1 MSFITCKQLKGKDA
15 KSSAGKNLH
24 KEPTSFDIAAVTAEL
39 NKVVRIGDARINN
52 VYQINPKTIILKI
65 KNPGAQAFN
74 LLVEAGKRMHLTSY
88 QIEKPLKP
96 PPFCM
101 ALRKYLRNGII
112 NEISQHEFERIA
124 KIGVKTK
131 FGDFKLIIELFGDGN
146 IILVDPENRILHAM
160 TYKRMRDRNVI
171 RGEEFKYPPPSGM
184 NPLKSSKEDFEKI
197 REMGEIEV
205 VKALTRFFSIG
216 GIYAEE
222 TLLRAEVPKNTSC
235 KELKLEELDR
245 IREELIRMVLQ
256 VKSGKLEPAIV
267 IDKKGEP
274 IDAIPISLKTYEKYK
289 HKTFESFNE
298 ALDEFYI
305 KKSLEEKEEKT
316 SEKIEKQLKK
326 MQRRLKSQEE
336 AVEKIKEEI
345 ERKKRIGNLIYLH
358 FHELQTLFQRIEE
371 IRKRGGNWVEKVK
384 AISFPKVS
392 IQKIDSKKML
402 VTIKIDEE
410 ELLLNLR
417 HSIQENAAKYYS
429 ESKKAEKK
437 LKGALEAI
445 KETKK
450 RIEELKMGLSKALAE
465 EKTRIKVPAKVRR
478 KAWYERFRWFHSS
491 EGFLVLGGKDATTNE
506 LLIKKYMDPEDIVFH
521 ADIAGAPFVIIK
533 TGGKKP
539 SEKTIMEAA
548 QFAASFSKAWKM
560 GLGSLDV
567 YWVKPEQVSK
577 SAPPGQFLKKG
588 AFVIRGKKNYVRH
601 VPLRT
606 AVGITFKNGQPLII
620 GGPTEAISNQTGIYI
635 EIVPGDTSSGRLAKQ
650 IVKTL
655 IEKFTKKA
663 RKRILKIPIDEV
675 QSFIPSGKGRIL
687 KK

>member
-1 MSFITCKQLKGKDA
+1 MSFITCKQLKGKDT

-24 KEPTSFDIAAVTAEL
+24 KEPTSFDIAAVVAEL

-65 KNPGAQAFN
+65 KNPGTQAFN

-131 FGDFKLIIELFGDGN
+131 FGDFKLVIELFGDGN

-184 NPLKSSKEDFEKI
+184 NPLKFSKEDFEKI

-222 TLLRAEVPKNTSC
+222 TLLRTEVPKKTLC

-267 IDKKGEP
+267 IDKKDEP

-371 IRKRGGNWVEKVK
+371 IRKKGGNWTEKVK

-402 VTIKIDEE
+402 VTIKIDGE

-465 EKTRIKVPAKVRR
+465 EKTKIEVPAKVRR
-478 KAWYERFRWFHSS
+478 KAWYEKFRWFHSS

-506 LLIKKYMDPEDIVFH
+506 LLIKKYTDPEDIVFH

-620 GGPTEAISNQTGIYI
+620 GGPTEAISKQTDIYV

-655 IEKFTKKA
+655 VEKLPKEN